1 MELDPTV
8 SGTCSPGCVTLRNG
22 DDAVAMASTHTRLP
36 PLNVWSETV
45 SFVFSASSTV
55 IGRAIS
61 RMLNVLLTRPA
72 NRVKRNDRQYLLVL
86 QTHQVARLLQ
96 AMDDTKGGRLGQLY
110 AIGDLLKREAAPLRS
125 KAFEYCKDPFNCAH
139 HGIT

>member
-1 MELDPTV
+1 
-8 SGTCSPGCVTLRNG
+8 
-22 DDAVAMASTHTRLP
+22 MASTHTRLP

-96 AMDDTKGGRLGQLY
+96 AMDDTKGG
-110 AIGDLLKREAAPLRS
+110 
-125 KAFEYCKDPFNCAH
+125 
-139 HGIT
+139 